1 MLDREETERLFKQQ
15 AERMHKLAVTL
26 LHDEEEARDAVSE
39 IFERLTNGDIRLPM
53 EKPESYLLVCL
64 RNLCLDQIRKLTL
77 RERMERHLTMDSPSL
92 IPVETEE
99 ELLNEMMSY
108 AEEMMTPQTWRVF
121 QLRFD
126 EGLSYRHISEQLGIS
141 QVSGRNTHSIVHRS
155 LTHSSPSTSRRSV
168 TTSISF
174 TTSWKTSPSVK
185 QSRKGAPCLMP
196 CERSAASIL

>member
-39 IFERLTNGDIRLPM
+39 IFERLTNGNIRLPM

-141 QVSGRNTHSIVHRS
+141 QVSVYKHPIPCVPSRTRNWRIFSQKWQPITTYGRSISTMSHAMS
-155 LTHSSPSTSRRSV
+155 DSTSRPRCS
-168 TTSISF
+168 
-174 TTSWKTSPSVK
+174 
-185 QSRKGAPCLMP
+185 
-196 CERSAASIL
+196 